1 MSFAPIDL
9 PADLPSFVALL
20 QARAELQGRGEGG
33 SFTFLGDDLAWLSS
47 LSEPFSVEGRSTRW
61 DFADLDRKARAIASD
76 LQGQGL
82 AGERALL
89 LYPPGL
95 DFLAAFFGCL
105 YAGVVAV
112 PAYLPRSDRALPRL
126 RGIVADSTPR
136 AVLTTGSRVEGSDRW
151 FAAIPELSGAT
162 RLATDTVVDDLADRW
177 RDPGVGLDSLA
188 FLQYTS
194 GSTSTAKG
202 VMVSHGNL
210 LSNSAT
216 IQRGFGSRP
225 DTRGVSWLPL
235 HHDMGLI
242 GGALQVL
249 YCGGSTTLFSPV
261 AFLQRPVRW
270 LELISRTGA
279 SISGGPNFAY
289 DLCARRVT
297 AEQKV
302 GLDLGGW
309 TVAFNGAE
317 PIRPET
323 IDRFVEAFAP
333 CGFRREAFLPCYG
346 LAEATLIVS
355 GGPPSL
361 PPAVVRVENQAFERG
376 EVLDAK
382 SGDAKSVV
390 GSGQVADD
398 HRVAIVDPDRL
409 TVQPDHRIGEIWVA
423 GPGVAQGYWNQPEAT
438 EATFQAGL
446 AGDDSPGSPKYLRTG
461 DLGFVRD
468 GQLFV
473 TGRLKDLIIIRGR
486 NIYPQDVEWAVGRCH
501 DSLADDA
508 WAAFAVEVDGEE
520 RLVLVGEVDRRT
532 KVFEEAMGAI
542 RSAVAS
548 EFDLDLHAITLLKPM
563 TLPRTS
569 SGKVRRREIRGQ
581 FLDGTLGGVAS
592 WVADPTPAS
601 APARR
606 DHDPVTISLQSPGQP
621 ASPTAA
627 AIADWL
633 VVKLAGPLGVS
644 AREIDVTRPF
654 ASFGLGSLRAVAL
667 VGELE
672 EWIGRPL
679 SPTLLYEYP
688 TVEALSRHLAADSVV
703 EPQPTLP
710 LRPVPDDDWVAIIGV
725 ACRFPGASGPE
736 AYWKLLS
743 EGVDAVGP
751 VSAGRQADF
760 AAPPGTQA
768 GFLDRVDL
776 FDAEFFGIAPRE
788 AVWVD
793 PQQRLLLEV
802 AWEALEDG
810 GQVVD
815 RLAGTSVG
823 VFVGISTDD
832 YARLHHGRSSDAYA
846 LTGNAASIAANRLSY
861 TFDFRGPSLAVDTA
875 CSSSLVAIQLA
886 CRSLL
891 AGESTTALAG
901 GVNLILAPELLADFA
916 SAGFLASDARCKT
929 FDASAD
935 GYVRGEGAGMVVL
948 KPLARAIADGDP
960 IRAVIRGGAINQDG
974 RSNGLTAPSREAQ
987 EAVLRSAYRT
997 SGVEPGQVDYV
1008 EAHGTGTLLGDP
1020 IEARALGAV
1029 LAEGRPEG
1037 ERCWVGSAK
1046 TNIGHLEAAAGVAG
1060 VIKAALALEHGVI
1073 PPSLHFDQPNPH
1085 IPFDALPIAIARELT
1100 PWPRSK
1106 PTRLAGV
1113 SSFGFGGTNAHVV
1126 LEAAERVEAIEDPT
1140 SINRSSYL
1148 LPISAKTGPALA
1160 SLARS
1165 IRDRL
1170 ASGGLDLAD
1179 AAFSSGTRRSHLEH
1193 RLAVVAGSAVEA
1205 VELLDAA
1212 ERGEAL
1218 AGLVAGRAAP
1228 GRRPKLA
1235 FVFSGQGSQW
1245 LGMGRDLLAVEPV
1258 FRSAVE
1264 GVDRLTIAL
1273 GGWSVLAALMTEG
1286 DDPRLLEP
1294 EIAQPT
1300 QFAVHVGL
1308 AAVWRSWGI
1317 EPDAVVGHS
1326 LGEAAAAYVAGA
1338 ISLGD
1343 AVRLVM
1349 LRGCL
1354 TQRAIGLGRTVA
1366 AGLSSLEAYK
1376 VADAS
1381 EGRISVAAINGPT
1394 STTLSGDPDS
1404 IIEQFDD
1411 WTAEGTF
1418 ARLLNVDVAFHSPQ
1432 MDPLAAEL
1440 AESLVGLRAKPTAIP
1455 MVSTVTGH
1463 WVDGQA
1469 LDPAYWGRNLR
1480 ETVQFA
1486 AAAETL
1492 AAEGFD
1498 TFLEIGPHPSL
1509 VASIQA
1515 TLRES
1520 GREGFALGSIRRGSD
1535 GPGDLLRSLAALYA
1549 RGASVRWSAVTPTGR
1564 FVRLPSYPWQRERFW
1579 AAAPPAPA
1587 RQVEVTA
1594 NGSNG
1599 HHPTVNGSN
1608 GHHAVE
1614 SDQTAPQAT
1623 LDSTSDLL
1631 YEVAW
1636 RPVEGSNGPVR
1647 ESSSTGNARWV
1658 IFEDGGGVGHRFR
1671 VALEARG
1678 GRCVSVFRSGTERPS
1693 SPIDGDRVID
1703 DVESPALRSTLDEL
1717 AVEPIAGLISFWS
1730 LDAPTLDP
1738 ASTSMDGLFK
1748 ALELGCGG
1756 TLALAQALEAGP
1768 TRGRLTL
1775 VTAGAQAV
1783 GAGRSVE
1790 NPAQATVWGLGR
1802 SIRWDR
1808 PDAWGGLVDLDP
1820 DDLAGSVAGLLDAIL
1835 DPEADDEQAIRS
1847 GQRFA
1852 GRLVRSDRPS
1862 TAPDD
1867 RPAPPIRPDSTY
1879 LVTGGLGDLGLKAA
1893 GWLVDRGAR
1902 RLILVGRRGLP
1913 ARSEWGGLAPD
1924 HPARSIVE
1932 AIEAME
1938 RQGATV
1944 VVAAADVA
1952 DEPRMKAVLTRV
1964 SELLPPIRGIIH
1976 AAGVVGPAS
1985 LRDTSPIALARVLRP
2000 KVAGTWVLHR
2010 LARGLPLDFFVP
2022 FSSIA
2027 AVLGTREV
2035 AYAAA
2040 NQFLDAYA
2048 SWASSRGVPATS
2060 VGWGP
2065 WAGVGMASSLTK
2077 THKLLGLEPLA
2088 SDRAFRALEQVLG
2101 GGPNGSQHRV
2111 VADVDWF
2118 TFGVIQGKGKS
2129 RRFFEGI
2136 DERPRFDADGDGPAR
2151 NGSGLTTSA
2160 LELWRD
2166 FPADQRREQVIAYF
2180 RNRVAGV
2187 LRLDPS
2193 RVDPERKLDALGLD
2207 SLMAIELKSGVEADL
2222 GTSLPITRLLEGPTI
2237 AQLADQAIE
2246 QWDSPETANAG
2257 PTASAPGRAEDVGD
2271 GLPTRHPLS
2280 PGQRS
2285 LWLVHQRMPDDAAY
2299 NMAGAAKVR
2308 GRLDVP
2314 ALRRSL
2320 QALVDRH
2327 ASLRT
2332 TFALSDLDGGEPEQI
2347 VDRSKSVEV
2356 GFSVVDASGWPDD
2369 ALNARLSEEARRP
2382 FDLSAAPPFRTTLF
2396 SRDGTDHHIVLSAHH
2411 IIGDFWSIAL
2421 LMHELGALYA
2431 ADRAGAAPPVLE
2443 PELRYTDFVRW
2454 QKALL
2459 AGPEGDRLRS
2469 YWGGVLAGPL
2479 PVLDLAADR
2488 PRPSVRTHR
2497 GASRNLTI
2505 DPALTAHLVALGAGS
2520 GASLY
2525 VTLLAAFQVL
2535 LARMSGQTDIIV
2547 GSPVAGRDRAHLTD
2561 VVGYFANPLPIRSD
2575 LADDP
2580 TFADFLVQVRR
2591 AVFDGLEHQDLPFA
2605 SMAEQFGG
2613 GRDPSRSPIF
2623 QAMFVFQKAQKLD
2636 DAGLTPFVLQGE
2648 GSKLALGDFALE
2660 SVAIDLAAS
2669 QFELTLATAETE
2681 AGLMASLEYN
2691 TDLFD
2696 ASTADRVLARF
2707 ETLLRSIVA
2716 DPTRRLSHLDVLPRA
2731 EWDQVVVAPNRTEVP
2746 FPGDVC
2752 IHRVIEAQAE
2762 RTPDAVAVIYR
2773 DIRLTYRELNARA
2786 NQLARHLRTL
2796 GVGPESRV
2804 GLGVERS
2811 ADMVVGILAIL
2822 KAGGAYVPLDPG
2834 YPRERLAYLLGDS
2847 GVAVL
2852 VTQDP
2857 VCDRMP
2863 SGDARVIRVD
2873 SDLAT
2878 LAQYDST
2885 NLEGGADPGNAAYII
2900 YTSGST
2906 GRPKGVVV
2914 SHRNLMHST
2923 YARVL
2928 HYKRPVGTYLLL
2940 ASFAHD
2946 TSVAGLFWSLIEGGR
2961 VVVPVQ
2967 GSHADPEYLTRIV
2980 AEHQVTHWDSVPSLL
2995 RVVLAEAPRG
3005 RMDSLQV
3012 IFLGGEACPHDLPG
3026 LAFDHIPGVEFHN
3039 EYGPTEATVWATVHV
3054 CRPDE
3059 PKGAISIGRPIA
3071 NTEIYILDPHLQP
3084 SPIGVA
3090 GEIYIGGEGVTR
3102 GYFDR
3107 PGLTA
3112 DRFAPNPFAP
3122 EGGGRMYRTGD
3133 LARWRADGSIDF
3145 LGRIDQQVKVRGYRI
3160 ELGEVEAALNGHPG
3174 LADAVAVAREDQPGD
3189 VRLVAYFVANQ
3200 DGPAPTPSDLRRWL
3214 KERLPDSLVP
3224 TLFVP
3229 LDALP
3234 ASANGKVDRQALPK
3248 PDGGQDREGRDE
3260 PIVAPRNAAETTLE
3274 RLAATILGRDV
3285 VSIHDDFFD
3294 LGIDSIR
3301 AIQLVSRARQAG
3313 LGLDPA
3319 QVFDHP
3325 TVASLAGVATSIA
3338 ARPDTQ
3344 PESSPRGRSDSVDVI
3359 DEYPLSPMQEA
3370 MLFHSA
3376 SNPGLGMYVQQFEAP
3391 IASKLHIPAF
3401 EAAWREVIAR
3411 HPVLRTSIQG
3421 WDEGRGRQVVHAR
3434 VPLPLE
3440 HRDWSHLD
3448 PGAAAERLAAFLED
3462 DRSRGFDPTQAP
3474 LLRLTLIRTGA
3485 SGFRLVLSNHHAL
3498 MDGWCAPIILG
3509 EVLACYEANREGR
3522 PANLPPTRPFRDY
3535 IDWLKGVDPSV
3546 GEAFWGG
3553 ELRGFREPTPIPL
3566 ASNWS
3571 AIRAGSRSEPGER
3584 SVVVPSTVVNDLSSM
3599 ARRHRLTLSTVIAG
3613 AWALVLGRHS
3623 GRDDVVFGVTVSGRP
3638 AELPGVE
3645 SMVGLFINTLP
3656 ARVELVDAAPLSEWL
3671 TGLQGKL
3678 VGLRR
3683 HQSTPLSQIQ
3693 RRSDVPRGRP
3703 LFETIVVFENT
3714 PDDPTA
3720 RDRAERLGVGPLSVF
3735 ERTNFPL
3742 ALTVVPGDHLTLT
3755 ARFDADRIDGASVD
3769 RLFDHLN
3776 HLLGEMA
3783 DNPDAPLAEL
3793 TLADPSSLVILA
3805 SPGLDDEDGLEKDDN
3820 IVRRLRNGADAS
3832 QTMRLDGL
3840 SDEEVDALLAEI
3852 TSAGGV
3858 RP

>member
-1 MSFAPIDL
+1 MSFAPADL
-9 PADLPSFVALL
+9 PANLPSFVALL
-20 QARAELQGRGEGG
+20 RTRAELQGRGRGG
-33 SFTFLGDDLAWLSS
+33 SFTFLGDDLAWLADS
-47 LSEPFSVEGRSTRW
+47 SEPFSVEGRSTRW
-61 DFADLDRKARAIASD
+61 DFADLDRKARAIAFD
-76 LQGQGL
+76 LQALGM

-105 YAGVVAV
+105 YANVVAV
-112 PAYLPRSDRALPRL
+112 PAHLPRSDRALPRL

-136 AVLTTGSRVEGSDRW
+136 VVLTTEAQVEGGDRW
-151 FAAIPELSGAT
+151 FAAIPELAGSAC
-162 RLATDTVVDDLADRW
+162 RATDSIDEALADRW
-177 RDPGVGLDSLA
+177 EDPGVGPDSLA

-216 IQRGFGSRP
+216 IQGAFGSCSG
-225 DTRGVSWLPL
+225 TRGVSWLPL

-261 AFLQRPVRW
+261 GFLQRPVRW

-297 AEQKV
+297 AEGKV
-302 GLDLGGW
+302 GLDLSGW

-317 PIRPET
+317 PIRPDT

-355 GGPPSL
+355 GGPPS
-361 PPAVVRVENQAFERG
+361 PPPVVARVENEAFERG
-376 EVLDAK
+376 EIVD
-382 SGDAKSVV
+382 SGSEIAKSVV
-390 GSGQVADD
+390 GSGEVAAD
-398 HRVAIVDPDRL
+398 HEVVIVDPDHL
-409 TVQPDHRIGEIWVA
+409 TILPDHRIGEIWVT
-423 GPGVAQGYWNQPEAT
+423 GPSVSRGYWNRLEAT
-438 EATFQAGL
+438 EATFEARL
-446 AGDDSPGSPKYLRTG
+446 ATDDLSGSPRYLRTG

-501 DSLADDA
+501 DSLSDDA
-508 WAAFAVEVDGEE
+508 WAAFAVEVGGEE

-532 KVFEEAMGAI
+532 KAFEEAIAAI
-542 RSAVAS
+542 QAAVAT
-548 EFDLDLHAITLLKPM
+548 EFDLDLQAITLLKPM

-569 SGKVRRREIRGQ
+569 SGKVRRREIRSQ

-592 WVADPTPAS
+592 WVADPAPAS
-601 APARR
+601 DQP
-606 DHDPVTISLQSPGQP
+606 DPGQAELDRRP
-621 ASPTAA
+621 MPPTSQTSE

-633 VVKLAGPLGVS
+633 VARLAGPLGIPASEV
-644 AREIDVTRPF
+644 DPTRPF
-654 ASFGLGSLRAVAL
+654 ANFGLGSLRAVAL
-667 VGELE
+667 AGELE
-672 EWIGRPL
+672 DWLGRPL

-688 TVEALSRHLAADSVV
+688 TVVALSRHLAANSTVLAQQ
-703 EPQPTLP
+703 ESSPP
-710 LRPVPDDDWVAIIGV
+710 LDPPDDRVAIVGV
-725 ACRFPGASGPE
+725 ACRFPGASGPD
-736 AYWKLLS
+736 AYWRLLS
-743 EGVDAVGP
+743 EGIDAVGP
-751 VSAGRQADF
+751 VSTDRRGDF
-760 AAPPGTQA
+760 AAPEGTQA

-810 GQVVD
+810 GQVVN

-832 YARLHHGRSSDAYA
+832 YARLHHDRSSDAYA

-891 AGESTTALAG
+891 SGESTVALAG

-929 FDASAD
+929 FDVSAD
-935 GYVRGEGAGMVVL
+935 GYVRGEGAGVVVL

-987 EAVLRSAYRT
+987 EAVLRSAYRA
-997 SGVEPGQVDYV
+997 SGVEPGQIDYI

-1060 VIKAALALEHGVI
+1060 IIKTTLALERGLI
-1073 PPSLHFDQPNPH
+1073 PPSLHFHRANPH
-1085 IPFDALPIAIARELT
+1085 IPFDSLPIAVASQLT

-1106 PTRLAGV
+1106 PGRLAGV

-1126 LEAAERVEAIEDPT
+1126 LEAAEPVETIKNLP
-1140 SINRSSYL
+1140 SSVRSSYL

-1165 IRDRL
+1165 IRGRL
-1170 ASGGLDLAD
+1170 ASGDLDLAD
-1179 AAFSSGTRRSHLEH
+1179 AAFSGGTRRSHLEH
-1193 RLAVVAGSAVEA
+1193 RLAVVAGSASEA
-1205 VELLDAA
+1205 VDLLDAA
-1212 ERGEAL
+1212 EQGEARS
-1218 AGLVAGRAAP
+1218 GVVSGRAAP
-1228 GRRPKLA
+1228 GRRAKLA

-1245 LGMGRDLLAVEPV
+1245 LGMGRDLLAVEPE
-1258 FRSAVE
+1258 FRGAVE
-1264 GVDRLTIAL
+1264 AVDRLTVAL
-1273 GGWSVLAALMTEG
+1273 GGWSVLAALSSEG
-1286 DDPRLLEP
+1286 DDARLFEP
-1294 EIAQPT
+1294 EIAQPI

-1308 AAVWRSWGI
+1308 AALWRSRGI

-1326 LGEAAAAYVAGA
+1326 LGEVAAAHVAGA
-1338 ISLGD
+1338 ISIGD
-1343 AVRLVM
+1343 AVRLVI
-1349 LRGCL
+1349 LRGRL

-1366 AGLSSLEAYK
+1366 VGLSSVEAAK

-1381 EGRISVAAINGPT
+1381 EGRISVAAINGPA

-1418 ARLLNVDVAFHSPQ
+1418 ARLLNVDVAFHGPQ

-1455 MVSTVTGH
+1455 MVSTVTGD

-1486 AAAETL
+1486 AATQTL
-1492 AAEGFD
+1492 VAEGFD
-1498 TFLEIGPHPSL
+1498 TFLEVGPHPSL

-1535 GPGDLLRSLAALYA
+1535 GPSDLLQALSALYA
-1549 RGASVRWSAVTPTGR
+1549 RGASVRWSAVTPSGR

-1579 AAAPPAPA
+1579 APTDSPAPE
-1587 RQVEVTA
+1587 RRVELA
-1594 NGSNG
+1594 SNGSNG
-1599 HHPTVNGSN
+1599 HHVG
-1608 GHHAVE
+1608 E
-1614 SDQTAPQAT
+1614 LDQPPSQAP

-1636 RPVEGSNGPVR
+1636 QRVEGSVR
-1647 ESSSTGNARWV
+1647 ESLADAAGRWV

-1678 GRCVSVFRSGTERPS
+1678 GRCVSVFRSEPGRATSWVE
-1693 SPIDGDRVID
+1693 GDRVID
-1703 DVESPALRSTLDEL
+1703 VADASTLRSTLDEL
-1717 AVEPIAGLISFWS
+1717 AVEPIAGLVSFWS
-1730 LDAPTLDP
+1730 LDTPSLDP
-1738 ASTSMDGLFK
+1738 IETSVDGLLK
-1748 ALELGCGG
+1748 ALDLGCGG

-1783 GAGRSVE
+1783 GVGGGVE

-1808 PDAWGGLVDLDP
+1808 LDAWGGLVDLDP
-1820 DDLAGSVAGLLDAIL
+1820 ADLVGSVDGLLDAIL
-1835 DPEADDEQAIRS
+1835 DPEADDEQAVRS

-1852 GRLVRSDRPS
+1852 SRLVRSGRPEIDVNYDAAS
-1862 TAPDD
+1862 LV
-1867 RPAPPIRPDSTY
+1867 RSDSTY

-1893 GWLVDRGAR
+1893 TWLVDRGAR

-1913 ARSEWGGLAPD
+1913 ARSEWAGLASD
-1924 HPARSIVE
+1924 HPARSIIE

-1938 RQGATV
+1938 RRGATV

-1952 DEPRMKAVLTRV
+1952 DEPRLKAILTRV
-1964 SELLPPIRGIIH
+1964 GELLPPIRGIIH

-1985 LRDTSPIALARVLRP
+1985 LRDTSPEALARVLRP

-2010 LARGLPLDFFVP
+2010 LAQGLPLDFFVP
-2022 FSSIA
+2022 FSSVA

-2040 NQFLDAYA
+2040 NSFLDAYV
-2048 SWASSRGVPATS
+2048 SWASVRGVPATS
-2060 VGWGP
+2060 MGWGP
-2065 WAGVGMASSLTK
+2065 WAGVGMASSLTR

-2088 SDRAFRALEQVLG
+2088 SDRAFRALERVLG
-2101 GGPNGSQHRV
+2101 GEPNGSRHQV

-2118 TFGVIQGKGKS
+2118 TFGVIQGKGRS

-2151 NGSGLTTSA
+2151 NSSGTRTSA
-2160 LELWRD
+2160 PELWRD
-2166 FPADQRREQVIAYF
+2166 FPADQRREQVIGYF

-2193 RVDPERKLDALGLD
+2193 RVDPERKLDAMGLD

-2237 AQLADQAIE
+2237 SQLADQAIE
-2246 QWDSPETANAG
+2246 QWNSPETANAG
-2257 PTASAPGRAEDVGD
+2257 PTASVPEGSEDGGD

-2308 GRLDVP
+2308 GDLDVP

-2332 TFALSDLDGGEPEQI
+2332 TFALSDMDLAGEPEQI
-2347 VDRSKSVEV
+2347 VHPSKSVEV
-2356 GFSVVDASGWPDD
+2356 GFSVIDASGWPDD

-2431 ADRAGAAPPVLE
+2431 ADRAGTAPPVVE

-2454 QKALL
+2454 QKNLL
-2459 AGPEGDRLRS
+2459 NGPEGDRLRS
-2469 YWGGVLAGPL
+2469 YWGEVLAGPL
-2479 PVLDLAADR
+2479 PVLDLATDR

-2497 GASRNLTI
+2497 GASRSLTI

-2525 VTLLAAFQVL
+2525 VTLLAAFQIL
-2535 LARMSGQTDIIV
+2535 LSRMSGQTDIIV

-2580 TFADFLVQVRR
+2580 TFTEFLVQVRR

-2605 SMAEQFGG
+2605 SMAEQFSGD
-2613 GRDPSRSPIF
+2613 RDLSRSPIF

-2681 AGLMASLEYN
+2681 SGLMASLEYN

-2716 DPTRRLSHLDVLPRA
+2716 DPSRRLSHLDVLPRA

-2762 RTPDAVAVIYR
+2762 RTPDALAVIYR
-2773 DIRLTYRELNARA
+2773 DIRLTYRDLNARA

-2834 YPRERLAYLLGDS
+2834 YPRERLGYLLGDS

-2857 VCDRMP
+2857 VRDRMP
-2863 SGDARVIRVD
+2863 SGDARVVRVD

-2878 LAQYDST
+2878 LDQYDPA
-2885 NLEGGADPGNAAYII
+2885 NLEGGAAPGNAAYMI

-2967 GSHADPEYLTRIV
+2967 GSHADPEYLTRLV

-3005 RMDSLQV
+3005 RMDSLRV

-3133 LARWRADGSIDF
+3133 LARWRADGSLDF

-3160 ELGEVEAALNGHPG
+3160 ELGEVEAALNGHPD

-3260 PIVAPRNAAETTLE
+3260 PIVAPRNAAEATLE
-3274 RLAATILGRDV
+3274 RLAAAILGREV
-3285 VSIHDDFFD
+3285 ISIHDDFFD

-3319 QVFDHP
+3319 QVFEHP
-3325 TVASLAGVATSIA
+3325 TVAALAGVSTSIA
-3338 ARPDTQ
+3338 LPSALQTNFNAAAQIGSGD
-3344 PESSPRGRSDSVDVI
+3344 VDIV

-3391 IASKLHIPAF
+3391 IASKLEIPAF

-3411 HPVLRTSIQG
+3411 HPVLRTSIEG
-3421 WDEGRGRQVVHAR
+3421 WGGGQGRQVVHAR

-3440 HRDWSHLD
+3440 HRDWSHLA
-3448 PGAAAERLAAFLED
+3448 PKAVAERLAAFLED
-3462 DRSRGFDPTQAP
+3462 DRGRGFDPTEAP

-3485 SGFRLVLSNHHAL
+3485 SGFHLVLSNHHAL

-3509 EVLACYEANREGR
+3509 EVLACYETNLQGL

-3535 IDWLKGVDPSV
+3535 IDWLGEVDPSS
-3546 GEAFWGG
+3546 GETYWRR
-3553 ELRGFREPTPIPL
+3553 ELRGFREATPLPL
-3566 ASNWS
+3566 ASRWS
-3571 AIRAGSRSEPGER
+3571 ATVGSSRSALGER
-3584 SVVVPSTVVNDLSSM
+3584 SVVIPSTVVGDLSSM

-3638 AELPGVE
+3638 AELVGVE

-3656 ARVELVDAAPLSEWL
+3656 ARVELVDETPLSDWL
-3671 TGLQGKL
+3671 AGLQGKL
-3678 VGLRR
+3678 VALRR
-3683 HQSTPLSQIQ
+3683 HQSTPLSQVQ
-3693 RRSDVPRGRP
+3693 RWSDVPRGRP

-3714 PDDPTA
+3714 PDDPVA
-3720 RDRAERLGVGPLSVF
+3720 RDRAERLGVGPLSIF

-3742 ALTVVPGDHLTLT
+3742 ALTVVPGDRLTLT
-3755 ARFDADRIDGASVD
+3755 ARFDADRLDASSVD
-3769 RLFDHLN
+3769 RLFEHLN
-3776 HLLGEMA
+3776 HLLGVMA
-3783 DNPDAPLAEL
+3783 DNSDVPLAEL
-3793 TLADPSSLVILA
+3793 TLADPSSLIFMA
-3805 SPGLDDEDGLEKDDN
+3805 SPGVEDRDGLENHD
-3820 IVRRLRNGADAS
+3820 IIHRRSRNGADATE
-3832 QTMRLDGL
+3832 TMRLDGL

-3852 TSAGGV
+3852 TSEGGV